1 MEFVVACGRRRGPP
15 LERLAAHGAIL
26 HFGQCLHCSDDDSM
40 LSDGR
45 LVETKPSLGRVDV
58 DVKNLFFTLG

>member
-26 HFGQCLHCSDDDSM
+26 HFG
-40 LSDGR
+40 
-45 LVETKPSLGRVDV
+45 LVKGFWVAGQSHSG
-58 DVKNLFFTLG
+58 NLKRTGH